1 MGYKAAQQVFKQWRI
16 LRGDKVWMDTLQ
28 FVFFKFSNLFGLR
41 SGMDNANVSQCCP
54 DFGKKWVQV
63 MVMAGKDAGLTG
75 TVQKVIRAKN
85 RVIVEGRNLVRA
97 STLRT

>member
-1 MGYKAAQQVFKQWRI
+1 
-16 LRGDKVWMDTLQ
+16 
-28 FVFFKFSNLFGLR
+28 
-41 SGMDNANVSQCCP
+41 
-54 DFGKKWVQV
+54 